1 LNQLRKK
8 FLEENGV
15 ELLFNTKTS
24 FKHVKPQDLVKI
36 CDNILLLIKQNKEI
50 IVTNQ
55 GRAPLQD
62 TLETYYSVYRCFFV
76 SCYHVMCN
84 NYLYAISLLAEMDG
98 KLNLAL
104 GELETVAGLDE
115 SQRKQMREVALWIQ
129 SSAFDLR
136 VKSHV
141 TLLEENMK
149 NLEDLTEDVKEME
162 IKEGK
167 KIRKEESLFD
177 IVKNGKSSNKNREKA
192 EAMAFV
198 NYPPEARILP
208 PKPIL
213 LDLCSTLM
221 DYPEIEHKIPEP
233 VEEEEEEE
241 VVEDKGLLSKVA
253 GGVWGWFGGKK

>member
-1 LNQLRKK
+1 ML
-8 FLEENGV
+8 
-15 ELLFNTKTS
+15 
-24 FKHVKPQDLVKI
+24 
-36 CDNILLLIKQNKEI
+36 
-50 IVTNQ
+50 
-55 GRAPLQD
+55 
-62 TLETYYSVYRCFFV
+62 
-76 SCYHVMCN
+76 
-84 NYLYAISLLAEMDG
+84 
-98 KLNLAL
+98 
-104 GELETVAGLDE
+104 
-115 SQRKQMREVALWIQ
+115 EVAKWIQ
-129 SSAFDLR
+129 SSAYDIR

-149 NLEDLTEDVKEME
+149 NLEELTEDVKDME

-192 EAMAFV
+192 EAVAFV

-221 DYPEIEHKIPEP
+221 DYPEIEHRIPEH
-233 VEEEEEEE
+233 VEEEE